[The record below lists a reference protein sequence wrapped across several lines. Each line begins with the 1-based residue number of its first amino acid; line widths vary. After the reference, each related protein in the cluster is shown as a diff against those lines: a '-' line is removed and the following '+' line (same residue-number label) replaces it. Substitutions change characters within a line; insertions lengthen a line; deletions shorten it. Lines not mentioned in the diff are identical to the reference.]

1 MLKDLRNYILE
12 KDFRINIVDGKIDIV
27 NYKTIDHFDDKRI
40 IIEYENGVITV
51 KGQNLIISK
60 LLNDEVLISGSIEV
74 VEFKWSNILKVKSPW
89 QSKEKI
95 LTASSKG

>member
-40 IIEYENGVITV
+40 NSRA
-51 KGQNLIISK
+51 LR
-60 LLNDEVLISGSIEV
+60 
-74 VEFKWSNILKVKSPW
+74 WSYNC
-89 QSKEKI
+89 
-95 LTASSKG
+95 